1 MSKTLKCVA
10 QWPSKIIKR
19 RSFVISL
26 DHIPFGKEI
35 LEVDHLHQDLDVLPD
50 HGAEV
55 VFVVALALQLE
66 HHLLHGNTLAIDA
79 AELVT

>member
-1 MSKTLKCVA
+1 M
-10 QWPSKIIKR
+10 
-19 RSFVISL
+19 
-26 DHIPFGKEI
+26 
-35 LEVDHLHQDLDVLPD
+35 DHLHQDLDVLPD